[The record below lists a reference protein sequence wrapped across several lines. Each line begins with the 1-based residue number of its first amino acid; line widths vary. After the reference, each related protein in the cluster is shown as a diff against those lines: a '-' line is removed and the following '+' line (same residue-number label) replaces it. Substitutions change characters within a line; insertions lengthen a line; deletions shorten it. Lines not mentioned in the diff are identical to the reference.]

1 MTIDSFPIRSSH
13 EGPPTD
19 SFPIRSGQEVP
30 PAPRRGAQ
38 PGNTNALRHGFYSQR
53 FSPRNLQSLLDH
65 PQPDRQPLT
74 LQAATS
80 VQTRHLHILQAIIED
95 LAQAAAQGQ
104 GQAVPLL
111 LHAIRSHTTLT
122 ALNLSLHNPH
132 LNRLRST
139 PDGHSKCQD
148 CGTIWQNKLLSP
160 QGLCSQCS
168 GD

>member
-1 MTIDSFPIRSSH
+1 MTT
-13 EGPPTD
+13 TD
-19 SFPIRSGQEVP
+19 SFPIRSDQEDP

-53 FSPRNLQSLLDH
+53 FNPQRLQSLLAH
-65 PQPDRQPLT
+65 PQPDQQPPNP
-74 LQAATS
+74 QAAAAILS
-80 VQTRHLHILQAIIED
+80 RHLHILQAIIED

-104 GQAVPLL
+104 GPAIPLL

-132 LNRLRST
+132 LSRLQSN
-139 PDGHSKCQD
+139 PDGHSKCQS
-148 CGTIWQNKLLSP
+148 CQTIWQNKYLSLE
-160 QGLCSQCS
+160 GLCSRCS